1 MLVDADE
8 PTVPIVE
15 QRCYRVHP
23 GRKIQ
28 ALCQLLEAEKPSVS
42 LVFCRTKKGV
52 DELTYRLV
60 QRGFKAEALHGDMS
74 QRERDQVMS
83 RFRQGRLRVLVA
95 TDLASRGLDIDMV
108 SHVINFDIPEAPDIY
123 VHRIGRTGR
132 AGRDGVAITLVE
144 PAQTRQLR
152 LIERHIDRRITICEC
167 PNRNRSRD
175 QHEDELFNRVVKAGR
190 QVSNNY
196 RNMVR
201 RMLDREDAVTILA
214 GALKLLEEGSAAPT
228 TNATPNDSVTLLE
241 ETTTVNVEIPW
252 GRAHG
257 IKAEQLVQWLVN
269 RTLLRE
275 EQIVDIEID
284 KQSTYLEIP
293 FEYVDEIYQVCN
305 HLEYLQPTPKRK
317 PHPFARWSKA
327 HSSTGR

>member
-1 MLVDADE
+1 M
-8 PTVPIVE
+8 
-15 QRCYRVHP
+15 
-23 GRKIQ
+23 
-28 ALCQLLEAEKPSVS
+28 
-42 LVFCRTKKGV
+42 
-52 DELTYRLV
+52 TYRLV